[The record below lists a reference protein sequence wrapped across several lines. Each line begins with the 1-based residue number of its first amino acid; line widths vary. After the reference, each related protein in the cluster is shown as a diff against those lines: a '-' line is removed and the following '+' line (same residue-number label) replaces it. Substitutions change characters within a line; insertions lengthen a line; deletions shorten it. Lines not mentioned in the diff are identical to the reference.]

1 MPFGRPIRA
10 ALFFALLACASGC
23 PGPAETV
30 APTTL
35 RPLAVPPSDRAR
47 DDALLRTGE
56 RIYEALAQGRPD
68 SLLVDDDGLRR
79 LVTDD
84 AATRYSA
91 VRMGIS
97 VRLAVDPAEFEAF
110 RNSTY
115 TGICL
120 QHARVEPPGTPIGL
134 VERGWVFDRALVV
147 GQQPGGR
154 RFASWIEGTFVYT
167 PEGFVAIDI
176 ASIET
181 PRWEHADLELA
192 TCDMEVGVHGPRQ
205 VVGVTG

>member
-1 MPFGRPIRA
+1 
-10 ALFFALLACASGC
+10 
-23 PGPAETV
+23 
-30 APTTL
+30 
-35 RPLAVPPSDRAR
+35 VPPSDRAR
-47 DDALLRTGE
+47 NDALLRTGE
-56 RIYEALAQGRPD
+56 RIYEALAEGRPD
-68 SLLVDDDGLRR
+68 RLLVDDDGLRR

-84 AATRYSA
+84 AATRYAA

-97 VRLAVDPAEFEAF
+97 MRLAVDPAEFEAF

-147 GQQPGGR
+147 GQQAGGR

-167 PEGFVAIDI
+167 PDGFVAIDI
-176 ASIET
+176 ARIEI

-192 TCDMEVGVHGPRQ
+192 TCDMEVGVHGPQQ
-205 VVGVTG
+205 VVDVTG